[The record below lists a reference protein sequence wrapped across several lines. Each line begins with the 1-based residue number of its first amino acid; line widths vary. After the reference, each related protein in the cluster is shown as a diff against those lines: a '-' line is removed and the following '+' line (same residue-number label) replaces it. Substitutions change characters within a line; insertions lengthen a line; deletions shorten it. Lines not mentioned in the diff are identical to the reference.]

1 MRESGFFVIAIG
13 KVFSF
18 RDDWHQDDRA
28 HPLVRHYQAA
38 LDSILE
44 SHPELRRCLV
54 GCAHCGIHFL
64 THPRNAG
71 RTDLR
76 CPFGCRQHHRRQR
89 SSQRSAAYYRTP
101 SGKAKKER
109 LNRRRYRRSPPAAA
123 PPPQP
128 DPGPAMTSPTPPS
141 SGDENQ
147 SPTDACPEKIE
158 LRLDGVVLDESSVT
172 NSPLL
177 PYVRMVV
184 SLIEGIRLTCRELVG
199 LLIRARRQHSFA
211 WQRRIDYVLYFLHQ
225 HPP

>member
-1 MRESGFFVIAIG
+1 
-13 KVFSF
+13 
-18 RDDWHQDDRA
+18 
-28 HPLVRHYQAA
+28 
-38 LDSILE
+38 LE

-64 THPRNAG
+64 THPRCAG

-101 SGKAKKER
+101 GGKAKKER
-109 LNRRRYRRSPPAAA
+109 LNRLRYRRSPPVAA
-123 PPPQP
+123 PPQP
-128 DPGPAMTSPTPPS
+128 DPGPATTWPTPPS
-141 SGDENQ
+141 SGDENL
-147 SPTDACPEKIE
+147 SPTNDRPEKVE

-211 WQRRIDYVLYFLHQ
+211 LRSRIDYVLHFLHQ